1 MKLSIIDAKR
11 CVGCQ
16 SCMFACVRKN
26 GEAGLAD
33 SCIMVR
39 SAGGISNGFKIIV
52 CVACIDPPCAKVCP
66 NDALIV
72 KKDGGVRLDKSKCIG
87 CRLCQEACIINAV
100 FWNDDENKPAICY
113 QCGYCVDYCPH
124 GVLELKKKNVSLV
137 NK

>member
-1 MKLSIIDAKR
+1 
-11 CVGCQ
+11 
-16 SCMFACVRKN
+16 MFACVRKN